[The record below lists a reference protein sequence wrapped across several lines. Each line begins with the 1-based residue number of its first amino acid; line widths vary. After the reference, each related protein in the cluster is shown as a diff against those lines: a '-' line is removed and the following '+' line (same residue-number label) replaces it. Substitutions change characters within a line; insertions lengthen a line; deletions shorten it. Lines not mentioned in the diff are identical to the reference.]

1 MLTLLMVLVIRLGGD
16 DASQKWENF
25 ATGRLEQRGS
35 CLEGGREEGP
45 APQKGGSTGGGV
57 GFFFFPSCFHSAVI

>member
-25 ATGRLEQRGS
+25 VTGRLEQRGS
-35 CLEGGREEGP
+35 CLEGGREEG
-45 APQKGGSTGGGV
+45 QDHQDSH
-57 GFFFFPSCFHSAVI
+57 FFKE